1 MLTYSFANLQGECI
15 YMHLYKCIRQDI
27 LEGTLKA
34 QEKLPSKR
42 MLAKNLGISLITV
55 ENAYAQ
61 LAVEGYI
68 FSEPRRFFRTRTS
81 AAASAPMV

>member
-1 MLTYSFANLQGECI
+1 MHILIFYQDYNTRWRINMLTYSFANLQGECI

-55 ENAYAQ
+55 ENAYA
-61 LAVEGYI
+61 
-68 FSEPRRFFRTRTS
+68 
-81 AAASAPMV
+81 